1 MGRLIALLVIL
12 FLIIT
17 ITLLS
22 PTIYKFMFKKLESAI
37 LEALPEGSYFE
48 KMEWNVVSELRI
60 KNIHI
65 EGLGDASEILINY
78 FPTAILSRRIRS
90 VYIDG
95 ARIKITGS
103 GGGEKKERTFPLF
116 YIRNFMLHNA
126 RLEYGNHFVQ
136 GDLRASVRGSK
147 SRMDIS
153 IKSFSG
159 LFDSIPVAEFRTDIG
174 LRGNKI
180 YYNIYSLR
188 FNHSS
193 AHGKGEDDRFDFS
206 LDLDLS
212 IPGKFLGKEISG
224 RGVFNIKGKGKNF
237 KVKGI
242 LKQVFYDGYYI
253 DSMSVSGITDSIYLK
268 SEGITAVILNRDI
281 LTLKL
286 NLDNFDISR
295 IDTALPPTSL
305 SGLVNLSK
313 KGAVYLFKGD
323 LKGNLAFLKSDAIYF
338 DGLLDGENLN
348 IRKFMLLSPD
358 GNITVNGNYSLK
370 KRTLEGFVNIN
381 NLNVEKLHYSHIVPF
396 KGRLSL
402 EMKATGKRA
411 TGSFWIEDGR
421 IGEYQA
427 RYAGGNFD
435 LTDIFKP
442 KGELDIFFQDLK
454 LPWTGIGAIYYSGR
468 FNGKKA
474 RFKGFTKGKGWKA
487 NTVFEV
493 DATTNLSV
501 KLANFNITMPEYSI
515 YLSST
520 PTFKKTEN
528 GWSLSSLTITDGD
541 KFTAGI
547 VANVDT
553 SSEINGSI
561 SIIGLDLKKIGLTR
575 GIDLKGSVDAIIR
588 IHGKTTR
595 PVFSVL
601 LNGVGV
607 GSEYT
612 IGDSLKLTGEITRE
626 KFVIDKL
633 TILEGGAKSTINGSY
648 TFKNRY
654 LSFLIELN
662 DAGPWLFTIIRD
674 RLKTKNCQ
682 LTGVVRVNGNINS
695 PELYGKLRIKNGLFV
710 EPSTGTI
717 LKNILGS
724 VELKRNRVYIK
735 SIKGNI
741 GEGTFSS
748 KGNFYIKEKS
758 YSISASF
765 RNTPFTYGYVSSIL
779 NGDFKI
785 NGKEK
790 DIKIDGGITI
800 DQATITMPFR
810 MKQEET
816 GKRPENLVINLGI
829 DASDYNVWL
838 KNENADIELGG
849 KVNFQ
854 YKRGDILLQG
864 ELDTKQG
871 KFNYLYTDF
880 TIKQGKFI
888 FRSSAVVDPEI
899 NLLAYTTPTQS
910 DSVFLNV
917 SGTMRNPVF
926 NIYSKPPRSLNE
938 IIVLLGL
945 NLEWEDLLSVSK
957 VEDAISSSAFRAF
970 DYWARSKLAQEF
982 KKRFGF
988 DIAQVEKGR
997 AYKLVVGKYIS
1008 KNLYIRVGTEV
1019 FPQLR
1024 LEYQANYKFA
1034 PWGMISAEEDK
1045 FGSRKILLRFVF
1057 RY

>member
-1 MGRLIALLVIL
+1 MGRLIGLLVIL

-22 PTIYKFMFKKLESAI
+22 PTIYKFMFKKLECVI
-37 LEALPEGSYFE
+37 MKVLPEGSHYE

-65 EGLGDASEILINY
+65 EGLGDANEILINY

-90 VYIDG
+90 VCVDG

-103 GGGEKKERTFPLF
+103 EGGERKERTFPLF

-126 RLEYGNHFVQ
+126 NIIYKNHFIQ
-136 GDLRASVRGSK
+136 GDLRASVRGGRN
-147 SRMDIS
+147 RMDIS

-159 LFDSIPVAEFRTDIG
+159 LVDSIPVAEFRSDIG
-174 LRGNKI
+174 LRETKI
-180 YYNIYSLR
+180 YYNVYSLR

-193 AHGKGEDDRFDFS
+193 AHGRGVNDNFEFF

-212 IPGKFLGKEISG
+212 IPGKILGKEISG
-224 RGVFNIKGKGKNF
+224 KGLFNIKGEGK
-237 KVKGI
+237 KVMVEGGVKH
-242 LKQVFYDGYYI
+242 VFYEGYYI
-253 DSMSVSGITDSIYLK
+253 DSMSVSGTTDSIYLE
-268 SEGITAVILNRDI
+268 SDGLTATILNRGSLSI
-281 LTLKL
+281 KL
-286 NLDNFDISR
+286 NLYNFDISR
-295 IDTALPPTSL
+295 IHTSFPPTSL
-305 SGLVNLSK
+305 SGKVNISK
-313 KGAVYLFKGD
+313 RGLAYLFKGD
-323 LKGNLAFLKSDAIYF
+323 LKGNVALLRSDAIYF
-338 DGLLDGENLN
+338 DGLLDRENLN
-348 IRKFMLLSPD
+348 IRKFLLLSQD
-358 GNITVNGNYSLK
+358 GNITLQGSYSHK

-381 NLNVEKLHYSHIVPF
+381 NLNTEKLHYSHIVPF

-411 TGSFWIEDGR
+411 TGSFWIEDGE
-421 IGEYQA
+421 IGVYSA
-427 RYAGGNFD
+427 RYAGGNFE
-435 LTDIFKP
+435 LNEIFKP
-442 KGELDIFFQDLK
+442 QGELDIFFQDMK
-454 LPWTGIGAIYYSGR
+454 LPWTGFDAVYYSGT

-474 RFKGFTKGKGWKA
+474 RFRGFTKGKRWKA

-493 DATTNLSV
+493 DATTCFSV
-501 KLANFNITMPEYSI
+501 KFENFNMIMPEYSI
-515 YLSST
+515 YLSSR
-520 PTFKKTEN
+520 PTLKKTEK

-547 VANVDT
+547 MVDIDT
-553 SSEINGSI
+553 SSAINGSI
-561 SIIGLDLKKIGLTR
+561 SIIGLDLKKIGMIR
-575 GIDLKGSVDAIIR
+575 GIDLKGSVDAIIG
-588 IHGKTTR
+588 IHGNTAK
-595 PVFSVL
+595 PVLSIF
-601 LNGVGV
+601 LNGVEV
-607 GSEYT
+607 GSEYA
-612 IGDSLKLTGEITRE
+612 IGDSLKLKGKLTRD

-633 TILEGGAKSTINGSY
+633 TIFERGSRSLINGSY
-648 TFKNRY
+648 TFKSRY
-654 LSFLIELN
+654 LSFLVDLN
-662 DAGPWLFTIIRD
+662 RAGPWLFTLLKDAFKTRD
-674 RLKTKNCQ
+674 CQ
-682 LTGVVRVNGNINS
+682 LTGTIRVNGSVNS
-695 PELYGKLRIKNGLFV
+695 PEVFGKLRIKNGLFV

-717 LKNILGS
+717 FKNILGS
-724 VELKRNRVYIK
+724 VELKRDRVYIK

-741 GEGTFSS
+741 GDGSFSS
-748 KGNFYIKEKS
+748 KGNYFIKEKA
-758 YSISASF
+758 YSVSVGF
-765 RNTPFTYGYVSSIL
+765 RNTPFTYGYVSTIF

-785 NGKEK
+785 NGKGV

-810 MKQEET
+810 MKLEENL
-816 GKRPENLVINLGI
+816 KRPKNLVINLGI
-829 DASDYNVWL
+829 DASNYNIWL

-864 ELDTKQG
+864 EFDTKQG
-871 KFNYLYTDF
+871 RFNYLYTDF
-880 TIKQGKFI
+880 TIKEGKFM
-888 FRSSAVVDPEI
+888 FRSSAVIDPEI
-899 NLLAYTTPTQS
+899 NLLAYTTPTQT

-945 NLEWEDLLSVSK
+945 NLEWEDLVSVSK
-957 VEDAISSSAFRAF
+957 VEDAISSSALRAF
-970 DYWARSKLAQEF
+970 DYWARLKLAQEF

-1008 KNLYIRVGTEV
+1008 RNLYIRVGTEV
-1019 FPQLR
+1019 FPRLR
-1024 LEYQANYKFA
+1024 LEYQADYKFA

-1045 FGSRKILLRFVF
+1045 FGSRKILLKFVF

>member
-1 MGRLIALLVIL
+1 MGRLIGLLVIL

-22 PTIYKFMFKKLESAI
+22 PTIYKFMFRKLEGAI
-37 LEALPEGSYFE
+37 SEALPEGSHFE
-48 KMEWNVVSELRI
+48 KMEWNVVSELRL

-65 EGLGDASEILINY
+65 EGLGDAREILISY

-103 GGGEKKERTFPLF
+103 KGGERKERTFPLF

-126 RLEYGNHFVQ
+126 SIEYKNHFIQ
-136 GDLRASVRGSK
+136 GDLRASVRGGRN
-147 SRMDIS
+147 RMDIS

-159 LFDSIPVAEFRTDIG
+159 LVDSIPILEFRSDIG
-174 LRGNKI
+174 LRKTKI

-193 AHGKGEDDRFDFS
+193 AHGRGVDDSFGFF

-224 RGVFNIKGKGKNF
+224 RGLFNIKGKGKNF
-237 KVKGI
+237 KVKGK
-242 LKQVFYDGYYI
+242 LKQVCYEGYYI
-253 DSMSVSGITDSIYLK
+253 DSVSVSGTTDSIYLE
-268 SEGITAVILNRDI
+268 SEGFTASILNRE
-281 LTLKL
+281 TLSIKL
-286 NLDNFDISR
+286 NLDNFDIGR
-295 IDTALPPTSL
+295 IHTTFPPTSL
-305 SGLVNLSK
+305 SGKVNISK
-313 KGAVYLFKGD
+313 RGHAYLFKGD
-323 LKGNLAFLKSDAIYF
+323 LKGNVARLKSDAIYF
-338 DGLLDGENLN
+338 DGLLDGEKLKV
-348 IRKFMLLSPD
+348 RKFLLLSQD
-358 GNITVNGNYSLK
+358 GNITLEGSYSLK

-381 NLNVEKLHYSHIVPF
+381 NLNTEKLHYSHIVPF

-411 TGSFWIEDGR
+411 TGSFWIEDGE
-421 IGEYQA
+421 IGEYSA
-427 RYAGGNFD
+427 RYAGGNFEMNE
-435 LTDIFKP
+435 IFKP
-442 KGELDIFFQDLK
+442 QGELDIFFQDMK
-454 LPWTGIGAIYYSGR
+454 LPWTGFDAVYYSGT

-474 RFKGFTKGKGWKA
+474 RFRGFTKGKGWKT

-493 DATTNLSV
+493 DATTCFSV
-501 KLANFNITMPEYSI
+501 KFEKFNMTMPEYSI
-515 YLSST
+515 YLSSR
-520 PTFKKTEN
+520 PTLKKTEN
-528 GWSLSSLTITDGD
+528 GWSLSSFTITDGD

-547 VANVDT
+547 MVDIDTT
-553 SSEINGSI
+553 SAINGNI
-561 SIIGLDLKKIGLTR
+561 SIIGLDLKKIGMVR
-575 GIDLKGSVDAIIR
+575 GIDLKGLVDAIIG
-588 IHGKTTR
+588 IHGNTAK
-595 PVFSVL
+595 PVLSIL

-607 GSEYT
+607 GSEYP
-612 IGDSLKLTGEITRE
+612 IGDSLKLKGKLTRE
-626 KFVIDKL
+626 KLVIDKL
-633 TILEGGAKSTINGSY
+633 TIFERGSRSLINGSY
-648 TFKNRY
+648 TFRHRY
-654 LSFLIELN
+654 LSFLADLN
-662 DAGPWLFTIIRD
+662 DAGPWLFTLLKDAFKTRD
-674 RLKTKNCQ
+674 CQ
-682 LTGVVRVNGNINS
+682 LTGTIRVNGSINS
-695 PELYGKLRIKNGLFV
+695 PEVFGKLRIKNGLFV

-717 LKNILGS
+717 FRNILGS

-741 GEGTFSS
+741 GDGTFSS
-748 KGNFYIKEKS
+748 KGNYFIKEKA
-758 YSISASF
+758 YSISVGF
-765 RNTPFTYGYVSSIL
+765 RNTPFTYGYVSTIF

-785 NGKEK
+785 KGKGV

-800 DQATITMPFR
+800 DQATITVPFR
-810 MKQEET
+810 MKLEENL
-816 GKRPENLVINLGI
+816 KRPKNLVINLGI
-829 DASDYNVWL
+829 DASNYNIWL

-864 ELDTKQG
+864 EFDTKQG

-880 TIKQGKFI
+880 TIKEGKFM
-888 FRSSAVVDPEI
+888 FRSSAVIDPEI
-899 NLLAYTTPTQS
+899 NLLAYTTPTQT

-917 SGTMRNPVF
+917 SGTMRNPEF

-945 NLEWEDLLSVSK
+945 NLEWEDLVSVSK

-970 DYWARSKLAQEF
+970 DYWARLKLAQEF

-1008 KNLYIRVGTEV
+1008 RNLYIRVGTEV
-1019 FPQLR
+1019 FPRLR
-1024 LEYQANYKFA
+1024 LEYQADYKFA

-1045 FGSRKILLRFVF
+1045 FGSRKVLLKFVF